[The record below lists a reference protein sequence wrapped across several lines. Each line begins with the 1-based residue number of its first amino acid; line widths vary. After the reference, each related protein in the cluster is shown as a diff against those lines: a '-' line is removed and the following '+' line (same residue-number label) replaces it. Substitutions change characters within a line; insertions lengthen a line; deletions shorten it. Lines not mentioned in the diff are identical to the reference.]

1 MQYIVFVRADFPRP
15 SKRHILM
22 QGKMTMT
29 LYEKYKLRAISHLNV
44 HVSRPY
50 TAPNWDK
57 SKEMV

>member
-50 TAPNWDK
+50 TAPN
-57 SKEMV
+57 